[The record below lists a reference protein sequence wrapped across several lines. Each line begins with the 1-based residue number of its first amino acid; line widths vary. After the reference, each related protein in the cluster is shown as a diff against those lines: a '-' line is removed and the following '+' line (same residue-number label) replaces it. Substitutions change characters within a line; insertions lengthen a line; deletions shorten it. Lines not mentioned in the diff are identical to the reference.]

1 MDEPCYNCD
10 DCIHYDGEV
19 GREMW
24 RDECHKYK
32 ITEYWAAHL
41 RCKMKII

>member
-1 MDEPCYNCD
+1 MDKKEYEE
-10 DCIHYDGEV
+10 IERKA

-24 RDECHKYK
+24 RDECPKYK

-41 RCKMKII
+41 RRKTKIV

>member
-1 MDEPCYNCD
+1 
-10 DCIHYDGEV
+10 
-19 GREMW
+19 MW

-41 RCKMKII
+41 RRKMKIV